1 MKKLNN
7 FCAVFVFLLLAV
19 SAVFTSC
26 ADLYDETELDKNEL
40 CIASTGSDTAG
51 DGTAVKPYLTL
62 GKALEHI
69 TNAGLGSSAEWTV
82 YVLDEVVC
90 HEVISSTTF
99 TGSKLT
105 LQGINGSC
113 GLNGNQS
120 GSVLKITA
128 PGTFEINKLKI
139 TGGTG
144 TNDGGTG
151 TNGGG
156 IYLNNSAHNNSNT
169 IVIIDSDS
177 VVTSNTA
184 ENGAGVIIFWGT
196 LKVYGSITS
205 NTANYSGGG
214 IYNKGIVDFYG
225 DITGNSANSGG
236 GIYNTNGATINLYGN
251 YTLSDNSPSNIPG
264 VGIYNESSGTIYG
277 DVTRSI
283 DSIYSP
289 PSGP

>member
-7 FCAVFVFLLLAV
+7 FCATFIFLLLAV

-40 CIASTGSDTAG
+40 CIASTGSDTDG
-51 DGTAVKPYLTL
+51 DGTGIKPYKTL
-62 GKALEHI
+62 EKALNHI
-69 TNAGLGSSAEWTV
+69 KNAGLGSNAEWIV
-82 YVLDEVVC
+82 YVLDEVIC
-90 HEVISSTTF
+90 SQEISPTNF
-99 TGSKLT
+99 VGSKLT
-105 LQGINGSC
+105 LQGINNRS
-113 GLNGNQS
+113 GLNGNQQ
-120 GSVLKITA
+120 GIVLTISA
-128 PGTFEINKLKI
+128 PGTFELKKLKI
-139 TGGTG
+139 KGGL
-144 TNDGGTG
+144 G

-156 IYLNNSAHNNSNT
+156 ICLNNSANNNSNT

-184 ENGAGVIIFWGT
+184 TYGAGVIIFWGT

-205 NTANYSGGG
+205 NTANSSGGG

-225 DITGNSANSGG
+225 DITYNTATTGG

-251 YTLSDNSPSNIPG
+251 YTLSDNSATNTQG